1 MSQGWM
7 LMLPNEGSEDEE
19 TPEFGG
25 RKLRVAFIVPP
36 AVGPRY
42 FGDLEP
48 RQAVRN
54 ERYWPML
61 GT

>member
-1 MSQGWM
+1 
-7 LMLPNEGSEDEE
+7 MLPNDGIVDVE
-19 TPEFGG
+19 TPEWGG
-25 RKLRVAFIVPP
+25 RKFRVVFIPP
-36 AVGPRY
+36 DVGPRY

-48 RQAVRN
+48 KQAVRN

>member
-1 MSQGWM
+1 M
-7 LMLPNEGSEDEE
+7 LILPNDGSVDEE

-25 RKLRVAFIVPP
+25 RKLRVVLIVPP
-36 AVGPRY
+36 AVGPWY

>member
-7 LMLPNEGSEDEE
+7 LMLPSEGIAGEE

-25 RKLRVAFIVPP
+25 RKLRVGFGPP
-36 AVGPRY
+36 DVGPRY
-42 FGDLEP
+42 LGDLDP
-48 RQAVRN
+48 KQAVRK